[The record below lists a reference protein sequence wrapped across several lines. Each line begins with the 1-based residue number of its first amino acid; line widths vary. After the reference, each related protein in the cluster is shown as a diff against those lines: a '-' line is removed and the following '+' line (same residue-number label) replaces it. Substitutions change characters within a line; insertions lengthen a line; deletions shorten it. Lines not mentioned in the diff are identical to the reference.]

1 MSYVL
6 IEFGIIWRW
15 NEIATLDVYF
25 CVLDVAC
32 MCCAAAPTASLS
44 PLVSLSLSRL
54 DEIWF

>member
-32 MCCAAAPTASLS
+32 SCRAATPT
-44 PLVSLSLSRL
+44 PTPVSLSLSRL